1 MEYMAQKENVGF
13 DSETKIDHWHHALL
27 KIMEQLGDDDI
38 KDIIDLLH
46 NEVDVE
52 VETFLELSEFRISDF
67 QRLLLA
73 LEEAHDRSTIAIWL
87 EKALDRLNLH
97 EVTTGRK
104 LSNTL
109 LEYRTQ
115 LSNHLQSM
123 NVLRNET
130 FLGRT
135 EDLKSVKEGL
145 KSVEIKGVY
154 ICGMGGMGK
163 TSLARQVCSHLASEW
178 KIVYINL
185 RDKSDMNSVLCEIVS
200 KNGEVVGQSPEKQ
213 IMELLESIKEDT
225 IWFLDDADTILQD
238 KDSKKD
244 MYNFLE
250 RVTSKME
257 EKKTEPSKV
266 KLLLTAR
273 EKLRKKP
280 KKKDKKERDLNL
292 TEVELGP
299 MSEADAMDLLI
310 KNIKQMRIEEKD
322 CRDIVNGC
330 GCSPLAIT
338 VIASKIEREN
348 INPRQIALQLRLDEK
363 DVTETLRVKKCLEQ
377 AISTL
382 QSDFQEM
389 LVCMSVFQ
397 TSPIVFDDACSILNR
412 IKEKPNDLIK
422 RRTLYQLKE
431 LNRYHLI
438 EIYADG
444 KIDYVSLHPLV
455 YKYLIEWNPPEFK
468 MALDEAYKSF
478 AVKMENIINK
488 IGKYLSTD
496 CFKGLRKI
504 EEYKT
509 HITKYYYHMYKDPRI
524 LPSYKVAR
532 VELKDVLFQKLRIRE
547 LTDILFSN
555 DRKRASFQSEAKR
568 AQSDNNVVM
577 FLFWMIQV
585 ADVYVAQDRPEFAL
599 DCLKQ
604 LEDKYPYFRNFG
616 NQVMYTKLVHV
627 LFHMVKGQSLARQEI
642 PHLEDSYEH
651 FKLAKLFCDGLRP
664 RKDYRHLFSKITKE
678 IGDIYYKKKDLDGA
692 EEYYVEAERMLLQPT
707 YLDNPQLPSQ
717 DHNGN
722 LIDHHLDKPIFLNCR
737 ALINFQRGLRAST
750 EEERKRLFDI
760 AITTF
765 SEGMSLDIELKLD
778 QRDGFAQ
785 KLKNRADVYIQ
796 MGSLTE
802 ALRDAEESMDMRREI
817 LRPPHSFMTQ
827 SVFQVAKLYDLIGD
841 TKVREVGH
849 ECAMRYWLTSKC
861 YFDEL
866 VKHHFKMGSIS
877 TRNTMYP
884 DIKEEHLQL
893 LRKRNDMKELKTIE
907 NFYKDFE
914 NGKYNKE
921 ADRGRRILVHQTIP
935 PLEFLEE
942 CFKRGLAF
950 VQAPVPMERME
961 GQDPSDL
968 GLGPE
973 PRHRSEGSSEEEG
986 FYPSMD
992 VTDSTLQSCLAQFP
1006 SPSAQQSSQPPQGS
1020 SENIVKQPRKK
1031 KKK

>member
-1 MEYMAQKENVGF
+1 MDSMDQNDIVGF
-13 DSETKIDHWHHALL
+13 DSDTKIDPWRDALL
-27 KIMEQLGDDDI
+27 TIMDQLGEDDI
-38 KDIIDLLH
+38 KEITNLLY
-46 NEVDVE
+46 NEVDMKVE
-52 VETFLELSEFRISDF
+52 KFLECSDF
-67 QRLLLA
+67 QRLLIA
-73 LEEAHDRSTIAIWL
+73 LEEAHDISTIALWL

-97 EVTTGRK
+97 VLTTGTK
-104 LSNTL
+104 LSDII

-145 KSVEIKGVY
+145 ESVEIKGVY

-163 TSLARQVCSHLASEW
+163 TSLARQVCSLLTSEW

-185 RDKSDMNSVLCEIVS
+185 RDKSDMDSVLCEIVS

-213 IMELLESIKEDT
+213 VLELLQSIKEDT
-225 IWFLDDADTILQD
+225 IWFLDDADAILQD
-238 KDSKKD
+238 KDSYKE
-244 MYNFLE
+244 MYTFLE
-250 RVTSKME
+250 QVIREMDIPSK
-257 EKKTEPSKV
+257 PSKV
-266 KLLLTAR
+266 KLLLTTR
-273 EKLRKKP
+273 QKLSKKV
-280 KKKDKKERDLNL
+280 LNL
-292 TEVELGP
+292 KEVELGP
-299 MSEADAMDLLI
+299 MSEADAMDLLTQNM
-310 KNIKQMRIEEKD
+310 KTMRIEEKD

-330 GCSPLAIT
+330 GFSPLAIT

-348 INPRQIALQLRLDEK
+348 INPRQIVLQLRLDEK
-363 DVTETLRVKKCLEQ
+363 DVTDTLRVKKCLQ
-377 AISTL
+377 QTIGTL
-382 QSDFQEM
+382 QSDLQEM

-397 TSPIVFDDACSILNR
+397 TSPISLLDACNILYNK
-412 IKEKPNDLIK
+412 KEKSTNQFKDPKEKIN
-422 RRTLYQLKE
+422 E
-431 LNRYHLI
+431 LNQYHLI
-438 EIYADG
+438 EIDSEG
-444 KIDYVSLHPLV
+444 KNPNVSLHPLV

-468 MALDEAYKSF
+468 MALDKAYKRF

-496 CFKGLRKI
+496 CFRGLRKI

-532 VELKDVLFQKLRIRE
+532 VASKDVLQKLRIRE

-555 DRKRASFQSEAKR
+555 DRKRSSFQSEAKR
-568 AQSDNNVVM
+568 ANADNNMVM

-616 NQVMYTKLVHV
+616 NQVMYTRLVHV

-651 FKLAKLFCDGLRP
+651 FKLAKLFCDELQP
-664 RKDYRHLFSKITKE
+664 RKDYRHLFAKITKE
-678 IGDIYYKKKDLDGA
+678 IGDICYKKKDLDGA
-692 EEYYVEAERMLLQPT
+692 EENYVEAERMLLQPR
-707 YLDNPQLPSQ
+707 YLENPQLPSQ

-760 AITTF
+760 AVTTF

-841 TKVREVGH
+841 TKLREVGH

-907 NFYKDFE
+907 KFYKDFE
-914 NGKYNKE
+914 KGKYNKE

-950 VQAPVPMERME
+950 VQAPNAIGRME

-973 PRHRSEGSSEEEG
+973 PRHSSEGSSEDED
-986 FYPSMD
+986 FDPSMD
-992 VTDSTLQSCLAQFP
+992 VTDSTLQNFLAQFP
-1006 SPSAQQSSQPPQGS
+1006 SPSVQQSSQPPQVS
-1020 SENIVKQPRKK
+1020 SENMKNQPRKK
-1031 KKK
+1031 KKN